1 MKRTPRAKTQS
12 GEDAPLSLHELT
24 QRIAAVVNASFA
36 EPVWI
41 VAELSDV
48 RVAANGHCYMTL
60 IEKEPRRGTTLASV
74 RGMIW
79 ANRWW
84 LLRDSFEA
92 QTGQS
97 FASGLKVMVQVQV
110 TMHELY
116 GLSLNILDIDPT
128 YTLGELARRRLEI
141 LKQLKEEGV
150 IDMNRELPFPILP
163 RRIAIISAE
172 GAAGYGDFLKQ
183 LTQNTFDLK
192 FYCHLFPATM
202 QGQQTEP
209 SVIAA
214 LERIFEVQDYFDVV
228 VIIRGGGAT
237 VDLASFDSYQLA
249 FNVANFPIPVI
260 TGIGHDRDE
269 TVLDHV
275 AHTSVKTPTAAAAL
289 LIDKMAE
296 QLQNV
301 LDLQEE
307 IKDNV
312 DQRMND
318 ERLRLQR
325 FGNAIRN
332 THVTLTQQIG
342 RLEMM
347 GQKIQGFAHQ
357 RILRESNRLEMM
369 SQTIQLYIGQHMQ
382 RDKDKLS
389 FIEKTIR
396 MAQPDNIL
404 KRGFS
409 ITRLDGHAVKS
420 AASVPQ
426 GSTLKIQTADGEI
439 TAQALENN

>member
-1 MKRTPRAKTQS
+1 MKRTARAKTQS

-60 IEKEPRRGTTLASV
+60 IEKDPRRGTTLASV

-128 YTLGELARRRLEI
+128 YTLGELARRRMEI

-150 IDMNRELPFPILP
+150 IDMNHELPFPILP

-172 GAAGYGDFLKQ
+172 GAAGNGDFLKQ

-312 DQRMND
+312 EQRMND

>member
-1 MKRTPRAKTQS
+1 MAYRTKAQS
-12 GEDAPLSLHELT
+12 GEKNPLSLHELT
-24 QRIAAVVNASFA
+24 QRIAGVVNNSFA
-36 EPVWI
+36 DPIWV

-48 RVAANGHCYMTL
+48 HVAANGHCYMTL
-60 IEKEPRRGTTLASV
+60 IEKEPKRGVTLASV

-84 LLRDSFEA
+84 LLRDGFLE
-92 QTGQS
+92 QTGQQ
-97 FASGLKVMVQVQV
+97 FASGLKVMILVQV

-116 GLSLNILDIDPT
+116 GLGLNILDVDPT
-128 YTLGELARRRLEI
+128 YTLGELARRRREI
-141 LKQLKEEGV
+141 LKQLTDDGV
-150 IDMNRELPFPILP
+150 INMNRELQFPLLP

-172 GAAGYGDFLKQ
+172 GAAGYGDFVKQ
-183 LTQNTFDLK
+183 LSANTEGLK

-214 LERIFEVQDYFDVV
+214 LERIYEVHEYFDVV

-237 VDLASFDSYQLA
+237 VDLASFDSYLLA
-249 FNVANFPIPVI
+249 FNIAQFPLPIIV
-260 TGIGHDRDE
+260 GIGHDRDE

-289 LIDKMAE
+289 LIDAMAG
-296 QLQNV
+296 QMQKV

-307 IKDNV
+307 IKDNLKQIM
-312 DQRMND
+312 DD
-318 ERLRLQR
+318 EHQRLQYM
-325 FGNAIRN
+325 GNAVRN
-332 THVTLTQQIG
+332 THVTLTQQIS
-342 RLEMM
+342 RLDMK
-347 GQKIQGFAHQ
+347 GQNIRMLILQ
-357 RILRESNRLEMM
+357 R
-369 SQTIQLYIGQHMQ
+369 MQ
-382 RDKDKLS
+382 RENDKLE
-389 FIEKTIR
+389 FFEKTIQ

-409 ITRLDGHAVKS
+409 ITRLNGHAVKS

-426 GSTLKIQTADGEI
+426 GSLLKIQTAEGEI
-439 TAQALENN
+439 SALSSAP

>member
-1 MKRTPRAKTQS
+1 MALRAKKQS

-24 QRIAAVVNASFA
+24 QRIAAVVNSSFE

-84 LLRDSFEA
+84 LLRDSFVQ

-97 FASGLKVMVQVQV
+97 FASGLKVMIQVQV
-110 TMHELY
+110 SMHELY

-183 LTQNTFDLK
+183 LSQNTFGLK
-192 FYCHLFPATM
+192 FYSHLFPATM
-202 QGQQTEP
+202 QGQHTES

-307 IKDNV
+307 IKDHV
-312 DQRMND
+312 EQRMND
-318 ERLRLQR
+318 ERQRLQR

-357 RILRESNRLEMM
+357 RILRENNMLEMM
-369 SQTIQLYIGQHMQ
+369 SQTIRLHIGQHMQ

-389 FIEKTIR
+389 FFEKAIQ

-420 AASVPQ
+420 ASSVPQ
-426 GSTLKIQTADGEI
+426 GSMLKIQTADGEL

>member
-1 MKRTPRAKTQS
+1 MKQS

-24 QRIAAVVNASFA
+24 QRIAAVVNSSF
-36 EPVWI
+36 EDPVWI

-84 LLRDSFEA
+84 LLRDSFEQ

-97 FASGLKVMVQVQV
+97 FTSGLKVMIQVQV
-110 TMHELY
+110 SMHELY

-183 LTQNTFDLK
+183 LSQNTFGLK

-202 QGQQTEP
+202 QGQQTES

-289 LIDKMAE
+289 LIDKMAD

-307 IKDNV
+307 IKDHLE
-312 DQRMND
+312 QRMND
-318 ERLRLQR
+318 EHQRLQR
-325 FGNAIRN
+325 FGNAVRN

-347 GQKIQGFAHQ
+347 GQKIQGSAHQ
-357 RILRESNRLEMM
+357 RILRENNRIEMM
-369 SQTIQLYIGQHMQ
+369 SQTIRLHIGQHMQ

-389 FIEKTIR
+389 FFEKTIQ

-420 AASVPQ
+420 ASSVPK
-426 GSTLKIQTADGEI
+426 GSMLKIQTADGEL
-439 TAQALENN
+439 TAQALENK

>member
-1 MKRTPRAKTQS
+1 MQS
-12 GEDAPLSLHELT
+12 GDNAPLSLHELT
-24 QRIAAVVNASFA
+24 QRIAAVVNSSFE

-84 LLRDSFEA
+84 LLRDSFEQ

-97 FASGLKVMVQVQV
+97 FASGLKVMIQVQV
-110 TMHELY
+110 SMHELY

-183 LTQNTFDLK
+183 LSQNTFGLK

-202 QGQQTEP
+202 QGQQTES

-214 LERIFEVQDYFDVV
+214 LERIFEVQDFFDVV

-289 LIDKMAE
+289 LIDKMTE

-307 IKDNV
+307 IKDHV
-312 DQRMND
+312 EQRMND
-318 ERLRLQR
+318 ERQRLQR

-347 GQKIQGFAHQ
+347 GQKIQGSAHQ
-357 RILRESNRLEMM
+357 RILRENNRLEMM
-369 SQTIQLYIGQHMQ
+369 SQTIRLQIGQHMQ

-389 FIEKTIR
+389 FFEKTIL

-420 AASVPQ
+420 ASSVPQ
-426 GSTLKIQTADGEI
+426 GSMLKIQTADGEL

>member
-1 MKRTPRAKTQS
+1 MQS
-12 GEDAPLSLHELT
+12 GDNAPLSLHELT

-36 EPVWI
+36 KPVWI

-48 RVAANGHCYMTL
+48 REAANGHCYMTL
-60 IEKEPRRGTTLASV
+60 IEKDPHRGTTLASV

-84 LLRDSFEA
+84 LLRDSFQQ

-128 YTLGELARRRLEI
+128 YTLGELARRRMEI
-141 LKQLKEEGV
+141 LNRLKDEGV

-183 LTQNTFDLK
+183 LSQNTFDLK
-192 FYCHLFPATM
+192 FYCHLFPAMM

-237 VDLASFDSYQLA
+237 VDLASFDSYKLA

-289 LIDKMAE
+289 LIDRMAE
-296 QLQNV
+296 QLQKV

-307 IKDNV
+307 IKDHV
-312 DQRMND
+312 ERRMND
-318 ERLRLQR
+318 ERQRLQR

-332 THVTLTQQIG
+332 THVTLTQQIS

-347 GQKIQGFAHQ
+347 GQKIQGSAHQ
-357 RILRESNRLEMM
+357 RILREDNRLEMM
-369 SQTIQLYIGQHMQ
+369 SQTIRLYNEQHLQ

-389 FIEKTIR
+389 FFEKTIR

-420 AASVPQ
+420 ASSVPQ

-439 TAQALENN
+439 TARALENN

>member
-1 MKRTPRAKTQS
+1 MALRAKKQS

-24 QRIAAVVNASFA
+24 QRIAAVVNSSFE
-36 EPVWI
+36 EPIWI

-84 LLRDSFEA
+84 LLRDSFEQ

-97 FASGLKVMVQVQV
+97 FDSGLKVMIQVQV
-110 TMHELY
+110 SMHELY

-183 LTQNTFDLK
+183 LSQNTFGLK

-202 QGQQTEP
+202 QGQQTES

-307 IKDNV
+307 IKDHLE
-312 DQRMND
+312 QRMND
-318 ERLRLQR
+318 ERQRLQR

-342 RLEMM
+342 HLEMM
-347 GQKIQGFAHQ
+347 GQKIQGSAHQ
-357 RILRESNRLEMM
+357 HILRENNRLEMM
-369 SQTIQLYIGQHMQ
+369 SQTIRLHIGQHMQ

-389 FIEKTIR
+389 FFEKTIL

-420 AASVPQ
+420 ASSVPQ
-426 GSTLKIQTADGEI
+426 GSMLKIQTADGEL

>member
-1 MKRTPRAKTQS
+1 MALRAKKQS

-24 QRIAAVVNASFA
+24 QRIAAVVNSSFE

-84 LLRDSFEA
+84 LLRDSFEQ

-97 FASGLKVMVQVQV
+97 FASGLKVMIQVQV
-110 TMHELY
+110 SMHELY

-141 LKQLKEEGV
+141 LKKLKEEGV

-183 LTQNTFDLK
+183 LSQNTFGLK

-202 QGQQTEP
+202 QGQQTES

-289 LIDKMAE
+289 LIDKMTE

-307 IKDNV
+307 IKDHV
-312 DQRMND
+312 EQRMND
-318 ERLRLQR
+318 ERQRLQR

-347 GQKIQGFAHQ
+347 GQKIQGSAHQ
-357 RILRESNRLEMM
+357 RILRENNRLEMT
-369 SQTIQLYIGQHMQ
+369 SQTIRLHIGQHMQ

-389 FIEKTIR
+389 FFEKTIQ

-420 AASVPQ
+420 ASSVPQ
-426 GSTLKIQTADGEI
+426 GSMLKIQTADGEL